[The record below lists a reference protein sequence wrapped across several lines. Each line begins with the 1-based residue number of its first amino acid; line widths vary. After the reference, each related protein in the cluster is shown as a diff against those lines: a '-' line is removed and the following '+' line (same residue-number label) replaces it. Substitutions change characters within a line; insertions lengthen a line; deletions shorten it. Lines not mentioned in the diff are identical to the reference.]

1 MFSPNDAGIIRCFKA
16 HYHQFHFSCAID
28 HYDQGITPS
37 NVYKINQLEAM
48 QLADAA
54 WQEVEY
60 NNDPKLLAQG
70 WHFA

>member
-16 HYHQFHFSCAID
+16 HYCQFHFSCAID

-54 WQEVEY
+54 WQEVGY